1 VIPRPKRLDEV
12 LDEHTTVENDPLAT
26 YRKFTGS
33 GNIYSQEGNPIPR
46 DLVVR
51 VELVDSSGNVTESR
65 EFKREDDADE
75 LIQWIGEYAVS
86 MACEGMAGSVR
97 WTESREAGED
107 ER

>member
-1 VIPRPKRLDEV
+1 MSTLYER
-12 LDEHTTVENDPLAT
+12 A
-26 YRKFTGS
+26 
-33 GNIYSQEGNPIPR
+33 YSQEGNPIPR